1 MFNKIIDNFKNF
13 FQSENRHRLF
23 KICIPALIIVAS
35 FTLMSFFPMY
45 ISIKDTK
52 ENSSKLIIDTAIKS
66 LNDIFKNIDNT
77 YKSIENEIDKEVL
90 YGENGIINYDNDLS
104 SYLTDTLKSV
114 TETNNFIEEIVI
126 LKKNEDLVLTT
137 QGVMLKRDFFNKN
150 YASEVYGANFFDNL
164 ATDYQNVKII
174 PSSSYKNME
183 KYPAEDPQNLMVCVK
198 RHVENNTNM
207 LLFISYDK
215 FVKSAN
221 LSLLGEGIN
230 FKIYDYNDS
239 VIYSNSDSE
248 YMINTI
254 NVSEDFKEQV
264 INLGFK
270 KYYIIKSSYNYY
282 YYVAEIKDNNLLV
295 FIFSFIFL
303 LAGFIIGA
311 VFLMK
316 SIYKIDAEIVPVFS
330 ELEIENNEGVI
341 SDIKD
346 KMKAFKENVSKKSIN
361 ADIMSE
367 EIKSSIFLKTVTSSS
382 FYSRFKN
389 TVDSVFSDIL
399 KNECFFMLSLEIIRE
414 NLKLPKYEFT
424 KTEEFLNENGLNFI
438 LIEEKSRKFI
448 YVIGCDKGTHKEIAE
463 KFSVCLSDIRK
474 NNIEILASYSREYSN
489 LGNLY
494 EAYHDINISRGYRGI
509 DDKTSFLSYDDIEYG
524 NRIYLPPNFKEE
536 LAGKIMA
543 KEEISARNYIKEI
556 FEENIKNNIPLSKFE
571 FMLRQMLST
580 VTDTLS
586 SNKKSNSDMY
596 QLEQVFLGGIEQ
608 LKENHDVY
616 GVMNSFI
623 NLVHLSINMYDTKK
637 SSLNRA
643 EIIKYINSNY
653 KKDLYLE
660 KIAVEFN
667 TTPKYFSN
675 YFKKEFSLGF
685 SEYLTNLRISQ
696 AKKLL
701 CETDK
706 PLNAVSEEVGYLNQ
720 ATFAAAFKKVTG
732 LPPGK
737 YREINK

>member
-1 MFNKIIDNFKNF
+1 MFGKIIDNFKKF
-13 FQSENRHRLF
+13 FLSENRHRLF
-23 KICIPALIIVAS
+23 RICIPALVIVAI

-45 ISIKDTK
+45 ISSKDTK

-66 LNDIFKNIDNT
+66 LNDIFKSIDNT
-77 YKSIENEIDKEVL
+77 YKTIENEIDKEVL
-90 YGENGIINYDNDLS
+90 YGENGIIGYDNE
-104 SYLTDTLKSV
+104 SV
-114 TETNNFIEEIVI
+114 THLVDSMKSATVTNGYIEEIVV
-126 LKKNEDLVLTT
+126 LKKNEDLLLTT
-137 QGVMLKRDFFNKN
+137 QGVIPKRDFFNKN

-174 PSSSYKNME
+174 PSASYKNME
-183 KYPAEDPQNLMVCVK
+183 KYPAEDPKNLMVCVK

-207 LLFISYDK
+207 LLFISHDQ

-221 LSLLGEGIN
+221 LNLLGEDIN

-254 NVSEDFKEQV
+254 NISEDFKEQTV
-264 INLGFK
+264 NSGFK
-270 KYYIIKSSYNYY
+270 KYYISKSSYNYY

-295 FIFSFIFL
+295 FIFSFLFL
-303 LAGFIIGA
+303 VAGFIIGA
-311 VFLMK
+311 VILMK
-316 SIYKIDAEIVPVFS
+316 SVYKIDADISPVFT
-330 ELEIENNEGVI
+330 ELGIETNEGVL
-341 SDIKD
+341 SDIKE
-346 KMKAFKENVSKKSIN
+346 KMATYKEELSHKSLN

-382 FYSRFKN
+382 FYGRFKK
-389 TVDSVFSDIL
+389 TVDSVFYDIL
-399 KNECFFMLSLEIIRE
+399 KNECFFMLSFEIVRE
-414 NLKLPKYEFT
+414 NLKLPKYEFI

-438 LIEEKSRKFI
+438 LIEEKARKFI
-448 YVIGCDKGTHKEIAE
+448 YVIGCDKGTYKEIAE
-463 KFSVCLSDIRK
+463 SFKVILSDIRE

-494 EAYHDINISRGYRGI
+494 EAYHDINIARGYRGI
-509 DDKTSFLSYDDIEYG
+509 DDRISFLSYDDIEYG

-543 KEEISARNYIKEI
+543 KEETSARQYIKEI
-556 FEENIKNNIPLSKFE
+556 FAQNIKNNIPLSKFE

-586 SNKKSNSDMY
+586 ANKKSNSDMY

-675 YFKKEFSLGF
+675 YFKKEFSQGF
-685 SEYLTNLRISQ
+685 SEYLTNLRVSQ

-701 CETDK
+701 SETDK